1 MDAAQAALLGCCI
14 TQAKRDGLPVDAG
27 ALPAEAIAALAQAMA
42 DADPQAATE
51 LALDCA
57 ACGHQWNEVFDA
69 GHFLLHALD
78 DWAQRLL
85 DQVHVLAK
93 AYGWTGAGMRNYLSI
108 LAQRAIGTPAL
119 RPRPRSRFE
128 EGLGAEPPNREQAV
142 AGGQHAEAAVSV
154 RPAAPDLPQSP
165 LQHTPVLPA
174 AQVHHAALPAPHP
187 AMTAA
192 ALAPL
197 QALRESVQ
205 LPRAEPA
212 PPAQAIT
219 HIEGLPRLAAAMAV
233 SLAGVA
239 AARADAPR
247 TPEAPPPV
255 AAPAVQPPLAQ
266 DDAMR
271 QQRPALETVTRL
283 LMPAPIGGTAPPG
296 DAGQGGGRHAA
307 AAAEAAP
314 AAIEI
319 HIGRIEVH
327 ADGAAAARTP
337 APQPAQAPAT
347 TSLDDYL
354 RERSGRGGR
363 V

>member
-1 MDAAQAALLGCCI
+1 
-14 TQAKRDGLPVDAG
+14 
-27 ALPAEAIAALAQAMA
+27 
-42 DADPQAATE
+42 
-51 LALDCA
+51 
-57 ACGHQWNEVFDA
+57 
-69 GHFLLHALD
+69 
-78 DWAQRLL
+78 
-85 DQVHVLAK
+85 
-93 AYGWTGAGMRNYLSI
+93 MRNYLSI

-142 AGGQHAEAAVSV
+142 PGGQHAEAAVSV

-174 AQVHHAALPAPHP
+174 AQVHHAAPPAPHP

-247 TPEAPPPV
+247 TPEAPPV
-255 AAPAVQPPLAQ
+255 AAQAVQPPLAQ

-327 ADGAAAARTP
+327 ADGAAPARTP